1 MSCSKCAVDP
11 GTHCFFPIGTLG
23 SATVFYTSPARARIV
38 GEETEESIQDIKCH
52 LDTARGSNWILLLDC
67 QKMKSQHQTSQE
79 YTDKIVTILT
89 AEHSDILE
97 RMIIIH
103 PNIWIK
109 LFFKLLKPFYRDDL
123 INKMKMID
131 GKGEILIQ
139 KMRMIGFSEEC
150 LDNLGKI
157 LSSPFP
163 PPLTTS
169 TIPNTHSPQRK

>member
-1 MSCSKCAVDP
+1 
-11 GTHCFFPIGTLG
+11 
-23 SATVFYTSPARARIV
+23 
-38 GEETEESIQDIKCH
+38 
-52 LDTARGSNWILLLDC
+52 
-67 QKMKSQHQTSQE
+67 
-79 YTDKIVTILT
+79 
-89 AEHSDILE
+89 
-97 RMIIIH
+97 
-103 PNIWIK
+103 
-109 LFFKLLKPFYRDDL
+109 
-123 INKMKMID
+123 MID